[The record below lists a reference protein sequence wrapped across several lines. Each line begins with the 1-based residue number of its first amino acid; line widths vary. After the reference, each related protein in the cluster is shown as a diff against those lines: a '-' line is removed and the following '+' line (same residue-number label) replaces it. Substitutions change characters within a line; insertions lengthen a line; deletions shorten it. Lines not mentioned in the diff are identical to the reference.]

1 MDALWD
7 ATQEPALHRRWD
19 VRFGEI
25 EYLPMVDGEPRQFRY
40 ATTVAPGLTIAGTG
54 ESLGERDRPDGSRWS
69 GLKFWANDWR
79 SLIDAG
85 AGYWR
90 YVPTDDGIRFLT
102 RYDYRP
108 RWGRFGEWLDRV
120 LCRPIFGWAT
130 AWSFDRLRIWL
141 EEGTPPEQSRNQAVA
156 HAAAVAGVAGTWVYH
171 GLVPKLWKVDA
182 DELPFWTALGA
193 GTLVARAAVRATG
206 VAEIAF
212 GAATV
217 QSSGRRWPFVATVV
231 AMPALAIG
239 AGVTDRRLLT
249 KAFNP
254 VSLNWATGAL
264 AVVALATRSG
274 RPSGRIPLRSAPD
287 RQPDVGALP

>member
-1 MDALWD
+1 MDALLD
-7 ATQEPALHRRWD
+7 ATQDPVRHQRWD

-25 EYLPMVDGEPRQFRY
+25 EYLPRVDGEPQQFRY
-40 ATTVAPGLTIAGTG
+40 ATAVAPGLTIAGTR
-54 ESLGERDRPDGSRWS
+54 ESLGDRDRSDGSRWS

-90 YVPTDDGIRFLT
+90 YVPTEDGIRFLT

-108 RWGRFGEWLDRV
+108 RWGRAGEFLDRV
-120 LCRPIFGWAT
+120 LFRPLFGWAT
-130 AWSFDRLRIWL
+130 AWSFDRLRLWL
-141 EEGTPPEQSRNQAVA
+141 EDGTPPEHSRNQAIA
-156 HAAAVAGVAGTWVYH
+156 HAAAAAGVAGVWVYH

-182 DELPFWTALGA
+182 DELTFWTVIGA
-193 GTLVARAAVRATG
+193 GAGVARAAVRATG
-206 VAEIAF
+206 LAEIAY
-212 GAATV
+212 GVATV
-217 QSSGRRWPFVATVV
+217 RWSHRRWPFVLTLA

-254 VSLNWATGAL
+254 VSLNFATSAL

-274 RPSGRIPLRSAPD
+274 RPSGRVPLRTAPD
-287 RQPDVGALP
+287 RQPDVGDMP